1 MKHRNILL
9 TLLAAVLLLALLL
22 SACSFVPEEIKALET
37 AAETAEAVGTAETE
51 AAAEARHID
60 PDQDFSL
67 WYNGLR
73 SPMTEEEIAFFLD
86 FLAHVEHTDLQDQTA
101 MDIAR
106 EEAEAFLT
114 GLISAEEAASR
125 TQKRMSLYVSE
136 QG

>member
-60 PDQDFSL
+60 PLPGSPIWPWIL
-67 WYNGLR
+67 GEAVILAGLA
-73 SPMTEEEIAFFLD
+73 AFFVLRHRKKQQED
-86 FLAHVEHTDLQDQTA
+86 K
-101 MDIAR
+101 
-106 EEAEAFLT
+106 AE
-114 GLISAEEAASR
+114 
-125 TQKRMSLYVSE
+125 
-136 QG
+136 